1 MKVLVTG
8 ANGNLGSKIVE
19 YLLTKLSVEEIIVG
33 VRDDKSEKALSYK
46 KQGLEVRV
54 TDFENQ
60 ETLLTAFKDVDRLF
74 IMSTFGDFETVTRQ
88 HTNAVEAAKATK
100 VKQIYYPSVTRAE
113 GNDFFLA
120 GMHRAREVSIIESG
134 IPYTILRN
142 NWYVENELGTIQ
154 GCMAGAPWV
163 TSAGKGKIGW
173 AYRPDLAEA
182 AANVLV
188 ADGHENKIYELS
200 GENLT
205 QQQFVDALN
214 EVLGKEIPLL
224 AVDDA
229 SYEEMLKGAG
239 VPEAY
244 LPMLV
249 MTQKGIREGG
259 LESTHTDLDFL
270 LERQATTLK
279 QAVTHLLDDLDSSA
293 NIR

>member
-1 MKVLVTG
+1 MRILVTG

-33 VRDDKSEKALSYK
+33 VRNDQSEKAQNYK
-46 KQGLEVRV
+46 EQGLEVRV
-54 TDFENQ
+54 TDFENP
-60 ETLLTAFKDVDRLF
+60 ETLKIAFTDVDRLF
-74 IMSTFGDFETVTRQ
+74 IISTFGDYETVMRQ
-88 HTNAVEAAKATK
+88 HTNAANAAKVTG
-100 VKQIYYPSVTRAE
+100 VKQVIYPSVTRAE

-120 GMHRAREVSIIESG
+120 VMHRARELTIIESG
-134 IPYTILRN
+134 IPYVILRN

-163 TSAGKGKIGW
+163 TSAGEGKIGW
-173 AYRPDLAEA
+173 VYRPDLAEA

-188 ADGHENKIYELS
+188 AEDHKHENKIYELS

-205 QQQFVDALN
+205 QQQFVDTLN
-214 EVLGKEIPLL
+214 KVLEKDISVL

-239 VPEAY
+239 IPEAY

-249 MTQKGIREGG
+249 MTQKGIRDGG
-259 LESTHTDLDFL
+259 LESTHSDLEFL
-270 LERQATTLK
+270 LERKATPLK
-279 QAVTHLLDDLDSSA
+279 QALVQLLG
-293 NIR
+293 NN

>member
-8 ANGNLGSKIVE
+8 ANGNLGSKIIE
-19 YLLTKLSVEEIIVG
+19 YLLTKLSVDEIIVG
-33 VRDDKSEKALSYK
+33 VRDDQSEKALSYK
-46 KQGLEVRV
+46 RKGVEVRI
-54 TDFENQ
+54 TDFENK

-74 IMSTFGDFETVTRQ
+74 IMSTFGDFETVMRQ
-88 HTNAVEAAKATK
+88 HTNAVETARDAG
-100 VKQIYYPSVTRAE
+100 VKQIIYPSVTRTE

-120 GMHRAREVSIIESG
+120 GMHRAREVAIIESG

-163 TSAGKGKIGW
+163 TSAGEGKIGW
-173 AYRPDLAEA
+173 VYRPDLAEA
-182 AANVLV
+182 AANVLL
-188 ADGHENKIYELS
+188 ADVHENKIYELS

-205 QQQFVDALN
+205 QQQFVKVLN
-214 EVLGKEIPLL
+214 EVTGKNISLL

-259 LESTHTDLDFL
+259 LESTHSDLNFL
-270 LERQATTLK
+270 LKRQATSLK
-279 QAVTHLLDDLDSSA
+279 QALAHLLE
-293 NIR
+293 NTK

>member
-33 VRDDKSEKALSYK
+33 VRDDKSEKVLSYK
-46 KQGLEVRV
+46 EHGLEVRV
-54 TDFENQ
+54 TDFENP
-60 ETLLTAFKDVDRLF
+60 EALLTAFKGIDRLF
-74 IMSTFGDFETVTRQ
+74 IMSTFGDLETVMRQ
-88 HTNAVEAAKATK
+88 HTNAVEVANATD
-100 VKQIYYPSVTRAE
+100 VKQIIYPSVTRAE

-120 GMHRAREVSIIESG
+120 GLHRAREVAIIESG
-134 IPYTILRN
+134 IPYVILRN

-154 GCMAGAPWV
+154 GCLAGAPWV
-163 TSAGKGKIGW
+163 TSAGEGKIGW
-173 AYRPDLAEA
+173 VYRPDLAEA

-205 QQQFVDALN
+205 QQQFVDTLN
-214 EVLGKEIPLL
+214 EVLGKDVPLL
-224 AVDDA
+224 AVDEA

-239 VPEAY
+239 IPEAY

-270 LERQATTLK
+270 LDRQPTSLK
-279 QAVTHLLDDLDSSA
+279 QALTHLLL
-293 NIR
+293 NTK

>member
-1 MKVLVTG
+1 MKVLITG

-19 YLLTKLSVEEIIVG
+19 YLQAKLPGEEIIVG

-46 KQGLEVRV
+46 EQGLEVRI
-54 TDFENQ
+54 TDFEKQ
-60 ETLLTAFKDVDRLF
+60 ETLLTAFKGIDRLF
-74 IMSTFGDFETVTRQ
+74 IMSTFGDYETVMRQ
-88 HTNAVEAAKATK
+88 HTNAVEAAKVTN
-100 VKQIYYPSVTRAE
+100 VKQIIYPSVTRAE
-113 GNDFFLA
+113 ENDFFLA
-120 GMHRAREVSIIESG
+120 VLHRAREVAIIESG
-134 IPYTILRN
+134 IPYVILRN

-173 AYRPDLAEA
+173 VYRPDLAEA
-182 AANVLV
+182 ASNVLI

-205 QQQFVDALN
+205 QQQFVDTLN
-214 EVLGKEIPLL
+214 EVLGKEIPLIE
-224 AVDDA
+224 VDDA

-239 VPEAY
+239 VPEDY

-270 LERQATTLK
+270 LKRQATSLK
-279 QAVTHLLDDLDSSA
+279 QALTHLLL
-293 NIR
+293 NIK

>member
-33 VRDDKSEKALSYK
+33 VRDDRAEKALIFK
-46 KQGLEVRV
+46 EQDLDVRV

-60 ETLLTAFKDVDRLF
+60 ETLLTAFKDVDRVF
-74 IMSTFGDFETVTRQ
+74 IMSTFGDFETVIRQ
-88 HTNAVEAAKATK
+88 HTNAVEAAKATD
-100 VKQIYYPSVTRAE
+100 VKQIIYPSVTRAE

-120 GMHRAREVSIIESG
+120 GMHRARELAIIESG
-134 IPYTILRN
+134 IPYVILRN

-163 TSAGKGKIGW
+163 TSAGEGKIGW
-173 AYRPDLAEA
+173 VFRPDLAEA
-182 AANVLV
+182 AANVLL
-188 ADGHENKIYELS
+188 AEGHENKIYELS

-205 QQQFVDALN
+205 QQQFVDTLN
-214 EVLGKEIPLL
+214 KILGKEVPLL
-224 AVDDA
+224 EVDDA

-259 LESTHTDLDFL
+259 LESSHTDLNFL
-270 LERQATTLK
+270 LERQATPLK
-279 QAVTHLLDDLDSSA
+279 QALTHLLV
-293 NIR
+293 NTK

>member
-19 YLLTKLSVEEIIVG
+19 YLLTRLSIEEIIVG
-33 VRDDKSEKALSYK
+33 VRDDKSEKALRYK
-46 KQGLEVRV
+46 EQGLEVRV

-60 ETLLTAFKDVDRLF
+60 ETLFSAFKDVDRLF
-74 IMSTFGDFETVTRQ
+74 IMSTFGDFNTAIRQ
-88 HTNAVEAAKATK
+88 HTNAVEAAKATG
-100 VKQIYYPSVTRAE
+100 VKQIIYPSVTRAE

-120 GMHRAREVSIIESG
+120 GMHRAREVAIIESG
-134 IPYTILRN
+134 IPYVILRN

-154 GCMAGAPWV
+154 SCMAGAPWI

-173 AYRPDLAEA
+173 VYRPDLAEA
-182 AANVLV
+182 AANILV
-188 ADGHENKIYELS
+188 ADGHKNKIYELS

-205 QQQFVDALN
+205 QKQFVDTLS
-214 EVLGKEIPLL
+214 EVLGKEVPLL
-224 AVDDA
+224 EVDDS

-244 LPMLV
+244 LSMLA
-249 MTQKGIREGG
+249 MTQKGVREGG

-270 LERQATTLK
+270 LKRQATPLK
-279 QAVTHLLDDLDSSA
+279 QALTHLLV
-293 NIR
+293 NTR

>member
-1 MKVLVTG
+1 MKVLITG
-8 ANGNLGSKIVE
+8 ATGNLGFKIVE

-46 KQGLEVRV
+46 EHGLEVRV
-54 TDFENQ
+54 TDFENS
-60 ETLLTAFKDVDRLF
+60 ETLLTAFKGVDRLF
-74 IMSTFGDFETVTRQ
+74 IMSTFGDFETVMRQ
-88 HTNAVEAAKATK
+88 HTNAVEAAKATD
-100 VKQIYYPSVTRAE
+100 VKQIIYPSVTRAE

-120 GMHRAREVSIIESG
+120 GLHRAREVAIIESG
-134 IPYTILRN
+134 IPYVILRN
-142 NWYVENELGTIQ
+142 NWYVENELGTIR
-154 GCMAGAPWV
+154 GCIAGAPWV
-163 TSAGKGKIGW
+163 TSAGEGKIGW
-173 AYRPDLAEA
+173 VYRPDLAEA

-200 GENLT
+200 GKNLT
-205 QQQFVDALN
+205 QQQFVDTLN
-214 EVLGKEIPLL
+214 EILGKEVPLL

-270 LERQATTLK
+270 LDRQATSLK
-279 QAVTHLLDDLDSSA
+279 QALTHLILMTK
-293 NIR
+293 